1 MVSKLLA
8 DNDCTVVAVRHV
20 NNAEDLSVNIT
31 AKVVPLYLLS
41 TLKVVPNAADRI
53 PENTPEP
60 EAGEVRALKAIP
72 STCFELSAAM
82 LGVPVPTVRNS
93 TVLNPPEP
101 PDSEKFKL
109 IGGNPKAESACEVKL
124 MIDILLFILDRLFYL
139 NLMLLG
145 FVSLI
150 YTSPYASN

>member
-8 DNDCTVVAVRHV
+8 DNDCPSGAVVAVKHV
-20 NNAEDLSVNIT
+20 NNIEDLSVNIT
-31 AKVVPLYLLS
+31 AKVDPLYRLS
-41 TLKVVPNAADRI
+41 TLKVVPVAADRV

-60 EAGEVRALKAIP
+60 EAGEVRALKAMP
-72 STCFELSAAM
+72 STRFELRAA
-82 LGVPVPTVRNS
+82 LLNGPVPTVSNC

-109 IGGNPKAESACEVKL
+109 SGGNPKAESACEVKL

-150 YTSPYASN
+150 